1 MFSFIA
7 AEKRNYPVAVMCRV
21 FCVNR
26 TGFHNWERRAPSD
39 RALADAW
46 LSERIKQ
53 IHDSSRGVYGAP
65 RIHAELRME
74 HDIRVGRKRVARLMK
89 AGAIS
94 GVRPRKQWR
103 TTIRIPGITPATDLV
118 ERQFQPERPNVLW
131 VSDIT
136 YLRTGEGWLYL
147 AAVQDTYS
155 RAIVGWSMA
164 THMRASLV
172 VDALKMALARRR
184 PGPGLIHHS
193 DQGSQYVSLAFGR
206 AAREAGIAV
215 SMGSRGDAYDN
226 AVAETF
232 FATIKKELVNRRS
245 WTSRLELQSAVFEYI
260 EAFYNRRRR
269 HSTLGMLSPTDYEQ
283 LRLSTLSS

>member
-7 AEKRNYPVAVMCRV
+7 AEKTNYPVAVMCRV
-21 FCVNR
+21 FAVNR

-53 IHDSSRGVYGAP
+53 IHDASWGVYGAP
-65 RIHAELRME
+65 RIHAELRIE

-103 TTIRIPGITPATDLV
+103 STIRIPGITPATDLV
-118 ERQFQPERPNVLW
+118 ERQFRPEAPNVLW

-245 WTSRLELQSAVFEYI
+245 WPSRVELQSAVFEYI